1 MDTSVSVCLTELG
14 ENIAENKKSQL
25 NWLKVMEN
33 MEKFME
39 KVVETISHERV
50 QKSSNLVILFSGCPA
65 FCMDSLQL
73 YILFLECIKW
83 ESWRF
88 NNAKSVVLSLL
99 LLF

>member
-1 MDTSVSVCLTELG
+1 
-14 ENIAENKKSQL
+14 
-25 NWLKVMEN
+25 MEN

-39 KVVETISHERV
+39 KVVETISHERG

-83 ESWRF
+83 ES
-88 NNAKSVVLSLL
+88 
-99 LLF
+99 